1 MASGSIITN
10 YIQAASY
17 TPTIKFGDNS
27 SCPTSSHVFWYA
39 ITKDNFWV
47 SGRFLTG
54 SLSASSNTN
63 MMISIPFT
71 QANVGVPIYGFMTN
85 NSANSFPNLLLRMEG
100 NYINVISAAGGGY
113 SKPVIASNT
122 YYIVYAAG
130 IRIY

>member
-10 YIQAASY
+10 WKQAAPY

-39 ITKDNFWV
+39 ITKNNFWV

-54 SLSASSNTN
+54 DLGASSNTN
-63 MMISIPFT
+63 MLISIPFT

-85 NSANSFPNLLLRMEG
+85 NDSNIFPNLLLRMDG
-100 NYINVISAAGGGY
+100 DYITVVFAAGGGY
-113 SKPVIASNT
+113 SKPVIKSNT
-122 YYIVYAAG
+122 YYVVYAAG